1 MSGRTLTTNRNLLSP
16 TKFRLVI
23 NSLKYENVEFFCTSA
38 PLPGMNLPDTPM
50 GVRGATAYIPGDKI
64 QYDPMTFK
72 ILIDED
78 LKNYSEI
85 YNWIHQNHSSGQIS
99 YEDMTLQIF
108 NSANRK
114 NKEILFKSCFPTT
127 ISTGEFSTQNT
138 DVEYMTM
145 DVTFRFDRFTLV

>member
-1 MSGRTLTTNRNLLSP
+1 
-16 TKFRLVI
+16 
-23 NSLKYENVEFFCTSA
+23 
-38 PLPGMNLPDTPM
+38 MNLPDTPM

-64 QYDPMTFK
+64 QYDPISFK

-85 YNWIHQNHSSGQIS
+85 YNWIHQNHSSGQIT

-114 NKEILFKSCFPTT
+114 NKEIHFTSCFPTT